1 MKIIVTD
8 PGVHGST
15 LFVNTTTKYYKF
27 IPHYNKDSFYN
38 AQGLYDEL
46 CNDSDYNIWYYEDV
60 RKIPGTHAV
69 TNKKQ
74 LLVQINAISML
85 NQNVGQ
91 IMTLADL
98 FSITTKNV
106 HPTSWESWY
115 KRQGHNIP
123 SGHANYSKRKSYY
136 AKLFLDIHQ
145 FKHIHQNKI
154 TIAKDFS
161 DTWAI
166 FCYIKNNTGKL
177 LINGV

>member
-15 LFVNTTTKYYKF
+15 LFINTTAKYYKF
-27 IPHYNKDSFYN
+27 IPHYNKNTFYN
-38 AQGLYDEL
+38 TKEINDEL
-46 CNDSDYNIWYYEDV
+46 CKNSDYNQWYYEDV
-60 RKIPGTHAV
+60 RKIV

-74 LLVQINAISML
+74 LLIQINAISML

-91 IMTLADL
+91 IMALADL
-98 FSITTKNV
+98 FSIPTINV

-115 KRQGHNIP
+115 KRQGHIVP
-123 SGHANYSKRKSYY
+123 IGHDNYSKRKSYY

-145 FKHIHQNKI
+145 FKHVHQNKI

-161 DTWAI
+161 DTWAM